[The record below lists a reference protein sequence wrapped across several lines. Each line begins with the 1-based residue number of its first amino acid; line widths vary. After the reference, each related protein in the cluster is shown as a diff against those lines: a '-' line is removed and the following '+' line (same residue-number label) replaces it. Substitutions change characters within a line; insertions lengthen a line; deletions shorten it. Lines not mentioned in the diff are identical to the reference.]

1 MTTLSTLHV
10 DLVFLAANLSC
21 KCLAELGLRHFPLP
35 FPENKT
41 AGSPLPSPLSFIF
54 LWRLGQSPVH
64 RGQLIIPSPVSPV
77 SQTLRGYR
85 HSTHRWK
92 NHQFQL
98 TPSPVHFAQ
107 TPWRSAEFTPV
118 SSSTLYVSAHSLP
131 DARAL
136 QYRRGYEAFSRLW
149 CAAEVQRCRSLA
161 VVTAHQPCHVVDSEV
176 SVGQSGNLFSS
187 ASSLAR
193 CLGEC

>member
-10 DLVFLAANLSC
+10 DLVSLADNLSC
-21 KCLAELGLRHFPLP
+21 KCLTELGLRHFPLP

-54 LWRLGQSPVH
+54 LWRLEQSPVH

-98 TPSPVHFAQ
+98 TPSPIHFAQ
-107 TPWRSAEFTPV
+107 TPRDLQKSHQFLHPRFTCLPTHDQSREHCSIDADMKHFPAFGALPRS
-118 SSSTLYVSAHSLP
+118 S
-131 DARAL
+131 
-136 QYRRGYEAFSRLW
+136 
-149 CAAEVQRCRSLA
+149 
-161 VVTAHQPCHVVDSEV
+161 VVGPWPS
-176 SVGQSGNLFSS
+176 
-187 ASSLAR
+187 
-193 CLGEC
+193 